1 MVATSRNFLN
11 LVLVAANF
19 GYEFTSNPRSGG
31 VSEVTLADQIH
42 LGSGFILF
50 PAKRLQFMSEYTG
63 LVFTGAGDTGYHF
76 RGAQSRRWRL
86 GRAVLYSAAVSD

>member
-1 MVATSRNFLN
+1 MVASSRNFLN

-42 LGSGFILF
+42 MWAAALF
-50 PAKRLQFMSEYTG
+50 CFPP
-63 LVFTGAGDTGYHF
+63 
-76 RGAQSRRWRL
+76 
-86 GRAVLYSAAVSD
+86 SAFSS